1 MPVVINV
8 PFGTPLLSEQLTSEQ
23 EIINVFSTDGV
34 ANHLENLNN
43 YGVHMNEVINRAS
56 AKVLLYLRGMFDIQ
70 AMVSNVWV
78 REKATYI
85 ACYLISIRSGNPSLY
100 GAMYEESL
108 IELAQVRAGQLN
120 PGLPRDAQIVMQT
133 PMLDNRG
140 YRPGLR
146 TVPEASTSIEKA
158 KNLPIRYF
166 NRGY

>member
-1 MPVVINV
+1 MPLIITIPSGN
-8 PFGTPLLSEQLTSEQ
+8 PTSPNQLTSEQ
-23 EIINVFSTDGV
+23 EIINVFSSDGV
-34 ANHLENLNN
+34 TNHLENLTN
-43 YGVHMNEVINRAS
+43 YSVHLNEVINRAS
-56 AKVLLYLRGMFDIQ
+56 AKVFLYLRGMFNTE
-70 AMVSNVWV
+70 AMTNNVWV

-100 GAMYEESL
+100 GALYEESL

-120 PGLPRDAQIVMQT
+120 PGLPRDTQIVMQT

-146 TVPEASTSIEKA
+146 TIPEASTSIQKA

-166 NRGY
+166 NAY